1 MLFGKLIISV
11 FCRKFP
17 NFFLVGELLEFGME
31 KEDQLQSRVETV
43 QAQLTVPFHKRERRK
58 LLEELTNAE
67 VRLRETEVR
76 IKILEDK

>member
-1 MLFGKLIISV
+1 MLFGKLITSV

-17 NFFLVGELLEFGME
+17 IFFLFGELLEFGME

-58 LLEELTNAE
+58 L
-67 VRLRETEVR
+67 
-76 IKILEDK
+76 